1 MAVFPAE
8 VFSLIS
14 SPADSSSL
22 VHSKIDASQRPENK
36 MEYRYSEEV
45 DPCEYETH
53 GLAGNVPLRVHKDPF
68 SETVGALRAQRDW
81 TKLVSPVYGYKGGL
95 GDRYSFMRVTVP
107 ECRPERLEIIS
118 YANEYAFLYDGAI
131 IPFS

>member
-1 MAVFPAE
+1 
-8 VFSLIS
+8 
-14 SPADSSSL
+14 
-22 VHSKIDASQRPENK
+22 
-36 MEYRYSEEV
+36 MEYRYSKEV
-45 DPCEYETH
+45 DPCDYETH
-53 GLAGNVPLRVHKDPF
+53 GLAGNAALRIHKDPF
-68 SETVGALRAQRDW
+68 SEIVGAMRAQRDW

-131 IPFS
+131 IPPFTESRSCPRTKTGLWCR